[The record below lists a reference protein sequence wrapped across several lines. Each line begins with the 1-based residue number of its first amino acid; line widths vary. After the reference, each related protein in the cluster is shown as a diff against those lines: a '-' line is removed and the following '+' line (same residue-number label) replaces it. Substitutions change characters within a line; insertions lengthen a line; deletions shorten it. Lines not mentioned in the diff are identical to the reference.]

1 MRKNIFI
8 YSVFAFLTFASV
20 SCVKESSAVEVTS
33 ATGSVEFRIC
43 GDDEAVTK
51 GWTGD
56 PGEDSASLSE
66 EDIDNYVTTLDI
78 YAFNASTGA
87 LVWRSEHYVSDYA
100 CPLDISIPF
109 TGWNNVEFGLYDVI
123 AVANIDKDNGT
134 ENYKKITSRSALN
147 SMLVTFGT
155 SWSTQNGTT
164 STGGQSGT
172 ILCTS
177 HDIIPFSSDGTYVP
191 DCFPLGT
198 YNLPGAFVMASPIT
212 RIAVNKASQS
222 ISLKLERL
230 VSKIIIR
237 DIHFDN
243 SLPVPPYQWHEGND
257 GIYMLDVLSFTRA
270 CPLVGSPATGYDN
283 LGANYQTYTGHG
295 YSDMFVEGEGAYMYD
310 YDLDDPGNDEYGEK
324 QLRRFDFMRLD
335 QVASG
340 SNITYPR
347 YTGSRTFVYPP
358 SDGKK
363 FLLTAYVL
371 PNRNTETIK
380 MTRVYIGFNGRE
392 STSDG
397 SIMYYPIV
405 IPHIGRNEIYDI
417 SDVTIKSYGTNADYY
432 PEGPFREPDNPADPV
447 TISYRLTVK
456 DWSTGAVKSIQTVG
470 SRGSVDTSGNVTY

>member
-8 YSVFAFLTFASV
+8 YSVFAFLAFASV
-20 SCVKESSAVEVTS
+20 SCVKESSAVEGTS

-43 GDDEAVTK
+43 GNDEAVTK

-56 PGEDSASLSE
+56 PGEDSVGLLE

-78 YAFNASTGA
+78 YAFNAFTGA

-100 CPLDISIPF
+100 CSLDISNPF

-134 ENYKKITSRSALN
+134 DNYKKITSLSSLN

-177 HDIIPFSSDGTYVP
+177 HDIIPFTSDGT
-191 DCFPLGT
+191 DGFPYGT

-212 RIAVNKASQS
+212 RITVDKASQS

-237 DIHFDN
+237 DIHFDDD
-243 SLPVPPYQWHEGND
+243 LPIPPYQWNKGSD

-270 CPLVGSPATGYDN
+270 CWLVWNPATGYDN
-283 LGANYQTYTGHG
+283 LGANYQTYTGHD
-295 YSDMFVEGEGAYMYD
+295 YSDLFYAGDGAYMYD
-310 YDLDDPGNDEYGEK
+310 TDLDDLSSDEYGEQ

-358 SDGKK
+358 NDGKK

-371 PNRNTETIK
+371 PNRNIETIK
-380 MTRVYIGFNGRE
+380 MTRVYIGFNGAE

-397 SIMYYPIV
+397 RIMYYPIV
-405 IPHIGRNEIYDI
+405 IPQIGRNEIYDI

-447 TISYRLTVK
+447 TISYKLTVK

>member
-8 YSVFAFLTFASV
+8 YSVFAFLAFASV
-20 SCVKESSAVEVTS
+20 SCVKESSSVEGTS

-43 GDDEAVTK
+43 RNDEAVTK

-56 PGEDSASLSE
+56 PGEDSVGLLE

-78 YAFNASTGA
+78 YAFNVSTGA

-100 CPLDISIPF
+100 CSLDISNPF

-134 ENYKKITSRSALN
+134 DNYKKITSLSSLN
-147 SMLVTFGT
+147 SMIVTFGT

-164 STGGQSGT
+164 STGGQRGT

-177 HDIIPFSSDGTYVP
+177 HDIIPFTSDGT
-191 DCFPLGT
+191 DGFPYGT

-212 RIAVNKASQS
+212 RITVDKASQS

-237 DIHFDN
+237 DIHFDS
-243 SLPVPPYQWHEGND
+243 SLTIPPYQWHEGSD

-270 CPLVGSPATGYDN
+270 CPLVWNPATGYDN

-310 YDLDDPGNDEYGEK
+310 FDLDDLDSDEYGEK

-358 SDGKK
+358 NDGRK

-371 PNRNTETIK
+371 PNRNIETIK
-380 MTRVYIGFNGRE
+380 MTRVYIGFNGAE

-397 SIMYYPIV
+397 RIMYYPIV
-405 IPHIGRNEIYDI
+405 IPQIGRNEIYDI

-447 TISYRLTVK
+447 TISYKLTVK

-470 SRGSVDTSGNVTY
+470 SRGNVDTSGNVTY

>member
-8 YSVFAFLTFASV
+8 YSVFAFLAFASV
-20 SCVKESSAVEVTS
+20 SCVKESSAVEGTS

-43 GDDEAVTK
+43 GNDGAVTK

-56 PGEDSASLSE
+56 PGQDSAGLLE

-100 CPLDISIPF
+100 NVLNISNPF
-109 TGWNNVEFGLYDVI
+109 TGWNNAEFGLYDVI

-134 ENYKKITSRSALN
+134 DNYKKITSLSSLN

-177 HDIIPFSSDGTYVP
+177 HDIIPFSSDGS
-191 DCFPLGT
+191 DGFPYGT

-212 RIAVNKASQS
+212 RITVNKASQS

-237 DIHFDN
+237 DIHFDS
-243 SLPVPPYQWHEGND
+243 SLQVPPYQWNEGSD

-270 CPLVGSPATGYDN
+270 CRLVWEPATGYDN
-283 LGANYQTYTGHG
+283 LGANYQTYTGHD
-295 YSDMFVEGEGAYMYD
+295 YSDMFYDGSGANMYD
-310 YDLDDPGNDEYGEK
+310 GDLDDLDNDEYGEE
-324 QLRRFDFMRLD
+324 QLRRFDFMRFD

-358 SDGKK
+358 SDGRK

-371 PNRNTETIK
+371 PNRNIETIK
-380 MTRVYIGFNGRE
+380 MTRVYIGFNGAE

-397 SIMYYPIV
+397 RIMYYPIV
-405 IPHIGRNEIYDI
+405 IPQIGRNEIYDI

-447 TISYRLTVK
+447 TVSYTLTVK
-456 DWSTGAVKSIQTVG
+456 NWSTGAVKSIQTVG

>member
-8 YSVFAFLTFASV
+8 YSVFAFLAFASV
-20 SCVKESSAVEVTS
+20 SCVKESSSVEGTS

-43 GDDEAVTK
+43 GDGEAVTK

-56 PGEDSASLSE
+56 PGEDSVGLLE

-78 YAFNASTGA
+78 YAFNVSTGA

-100 CPLDISIPF
+100 CSLDISNPF

-134 ENYKKITSRSALN
+134 DNYKKITSLSSLN

-177 HDIIPFSSDGTYVP
+177 HDIIPFTSDGT
-191 DCFPLGT
+191 DGFPYGT
-198 YNLPGAFVMASPIT
+198 YNLPGAFVMVSPIT
-212 RIAVNKASQS
+212 RITVDKASQS

-237 DIHFDN
+237 DIHFDS
-243 SLPVPPYQWHEGND
+243 SLPIPPYQWHEGSD

-270 CPLVGSPATGYDN
+270 CPLVWNPATGYDN

-310 YDLDDPGNDEYGEK
+310 YDLDDPGNDEYGEQ

-340 SNITYPR
+340 SNLTYPR
-347 YTGSRTFVYPP
+347 YTGSQTFVYPP
-358 SDGKK
+358 NDGRK

-371 PNRNTETIK
+371 PNRNIETIK

-405 IPHIGRNEIYDI
+405 IPQIGRNEIYDI

-447 TISYRLTVK
+447 TISYKLTVK

>member
-8 YSVFAFLTFASV
+8 YSVFAFLAFASV
-20 SCVKESSAVEVTS
+20 SCVKESSAVEGTS

-43 GDDEAVTK
+43 RDDDAVTK

-56 PGEDSASLSE
+56 PSIDSASLLE

-100 CPLDISIPF
+100 SPLDISNAF
-109 TGWNNVEFGLYDVI
+109 TGWNNAEFGLYDVI

-134 ENYKKITSRSALN
+134 DNYKKITSRSSLN

-155 SWSTQNGTT
+155 SWSTWNGTT

-177 HDIIPFSSDGTYVP
+177 HDIIPFSSDGTDEP
-191 DCFPLGT
+191 NCFPLGT

-237 DIHFDN
+237 DIHFDG
-243 SLPVPPYQWHEGND
+243 SLPIPPYQWNENED
-257 GIYMLDVLSFTRA
+257 GTYMLDVLSFTRA
-270 CPLVGSPATGYDN
+270 CPLVGYPATGYDN
-283 LGANYQTYTGHG
+283 IGANYQTYTGHD
-295 YSDMFVEGEGAYMYD
+295 YSDMFYDGSGANMYD
-310 YDLDDPGNDEYGEK
+310 GDLDDLDSDEYGE
-324 QLRRFDFMRLD
+324 QQVRRFDFMRLD

-340 SNITYPR
+340 SNLTYPR
-347 YTGSRTFVYPP
+347 YTGSQTFVYPP
-358 SDGKK
+358 SDGRK

-371 PNRNTETIK
+371 PNRNIETIK
-380 MTRVYIGFNGRE
+380 MTRVYIGFNGAE
-392 STSDG
+392 SSSDG
-397 SIMYYPIV
+397 SNMYYPIV
-405 IPHIGRNEIYDI
+405 IPQIGRNEIYDI

-432 PEGPFREPDNPADPV
+432 PEGPFREPDNPAVPV
-447 TISYRLTVK
+447 TISYKLTVK
-456 DWSTGAVKSIQTVG
+456 DWSTGAVKSIQVIG
-470 SRGSVDTSGNVTY
+470 SRGNVDNHGRVTY

>member
-8 YSVFAFLTFASV
+8 YSVFAFLAFASV
-20 SCVKESSAVEVTS
+20 SCVKESSSVEGTS

-43 GDDEAVTK
+43 GDGEAVTK

-56 PGEDSASLSE
+56 PGEDSVGLLE

-78 YAFNASTGA
+78 YAFNVSTGA

-100 CPLDISIPF
+100 CSLDISNPF

-134 ENYKKITSRSALN
+134 DNYKKITSLSSLN
-147 SMLVTFGT
+147 SMIVTFGT

-164 STGGQSGT
+164 STGGQRGT

-177 HDIIPFSSDGTYVP
+177 HDIIPFTSDGT
-191 DCFPLGT
+191 DGFPYGT

-212 RIAVNKASQS
+212 RITVDKASQS

-237 DIHFDN
+237 DIHFDS
-243 SLPVPPYQWHEGND
+243 SLTIPPYQWHEGSD

-270 CPLVGSPATGYDN
+270 CPLVWNPATGYDN

-310 YDLDDPGNDEYGEK
+310 FDLDDLDSDEYGEK

-358 SDGKK
+358 NDGRK

-371 PNRNTETIK
+371 PNRNIETIK
-380 MTRVYIGFNGRE
+380 MTRVYIGFNGAE

-397 SIMYYPIV
+397 RIMYYPIV
-405 IPHIGRNEIYDI
+405 IPQIGRNEIYDI

-447 TISYRLTVK
+447 TISYKLTVK

-470 SRGSVDTSGNVTY
+470 SRGNVDTSGNVTY

>member
-8 YSVFAFLTFASV
+8 YSVFAFLAFASV
-20 SCVKESSAVEVTS
+20 SCVKESSAVEGTS

-43 GDDEAVTK
+43 GNDEAVTK

-56 PGEDSASLSE
+56 PGEDSVGLLE

-78 YAFNASTGA
+78 YAFNAFTGA

-100 CPLDISIPF
+100 CSLDISNPF

-134 ENYKKITSRSALN
+134 DNYKKITSRSSLN

-177 HDIIPFSSDGTYVP
+177 HDIIPFTSDGT
-191 DCFPLGT
+191 DGFPYGT

-212 RIAVNKASQS
+212 RITVDKASQS

-237 DIHFDN
+237 DIHFDS
-243 SLPVPPYQWHEGND
+243 SLTIPPYQWHEGSD

-270 CPLVGSPATGYDN
+270 CRLVWNPATGYDN
-283 LGANYQTYTGHG
+283 LGANYQAFTVHG
-295 YSDMFVEGEGAYMYD
+295 YPDMFVEGEGAYMYD
-310 YDLDDPGNDEYGEK
+310 FDLDDLDSDEYGEQ

-358 SDGKK
+358 SDGRK

-380 MTRVYIGFNGRE
+380 MTRVYIGFNGAE

-397 SIMYYPIV
+397 RIMYYPIV
-405 IPHIGRNEIYDI
+405 IPQIGRNEIYDI

>member
-8 YSVFAFLTFASV
+8 YSVFAFLAFASV
-20 SCVKESSAVEVTS
+20 SCVKESSSVEGTS

-43 GDDEAVTK
+43 GDGEAVTK

-56 PGEDSASLSE
+56 PGEDSVGLLE

-78 YAFNASTGA
+78 YAFNVSTGA

-100 CPLDISIPF
+100 CSLDISNPF

-134 ENYKKITSRSALN
+134 DNYKKITSLSSLN

-177 HDIIPFSSDGTYVP
+177 HDIIPFTSDGT
-191 DCFPLGT
+191 DGFPYGT
-198 YNLPGAFVMASPIT
+198 YNLPGAFVMVSPIT
-212 RIAVNKASQS
+212 RITVDKASQS

-237 DIHFDN
+237 DIHFDS
-243 SLPVPPYQWHEGND
+243 SLPIPPYQWHEGSD

-270 CPLVGSPATGYDN
+270 CPLVWNPATGYDN

-310 YDLDDPGNDEYGEK
+310 YDLDDPGNDEYGEQ

-340 SNITYPR
+340 SNLTYPR
-347 YTGSRTFVYPP
+347 YTGSQTFVYPP
-358 SDGKK
+358 NDGRK

-371 PNRNTETIK
+371 PNRNIETIK

-405 IPHIGRNEIYDI
+405 IPQIGRNEIYDI

-432 PEGPFREPDNPADPV
+432 PEGPFREPDNPAAPV
-447 TISYRLTVK
+447 TISYKLTVK